1 MSQVAINPVLTTCAN
16 TNPSNIYVAN
26 GATSAGTLVGSLN
39 DGWSFSN
46 TNNNLIIG
54 TENGDG
60 TTEVY
65 VVEKWQ
71 SKNPIDVGNGLY
83 VSFEEDLITADEIQE
98 LVYSKIEEEYP
109 EKAIKLG
116 MDKNNLTIRKL
127 SLPIEIK
134 MKDS

>member
-1 MSQVAINPVLTTCAN
+1 MTQSVNPVLATCPNTTQ
-16 TNPSNIYVAN
+16 SNIFVAN
-26 GATSAGTLVGSLN
+26 GNTYTGTLVNNLN
-39 DGWSFSN
+39 DGWSVSN
-46 TNNNLIIG
+46 RNNNLVIG
-54 TENGDG
+54 TETGSG

-65 VVEKWQ
+65 VVEEWQ
-71 SKNPIDVGNGLY
+71 SKKPIEVGNGLY

-98 LVYSKIEEEYP
+98 LVYAKIEETYP

-134 MKDS
+134 MKES

>member
-1 MSQVAINPVLTTCAN
+1 MAQTVNPVLTTCAT
-16 TNPSNIYVAN
+16 TNSSNIFVAN
-26 GATSAGTLVGSLN
+26 GTTNAGTLVGSLN
-39 DGWSFSN
+39 DGWSFTN
-46 TNNNLIIG
+46 TNNNLVIG
-54 TENGDG
+54 TENGSG
-60 TTEVY
+60 NTEVY

-71 SKNPIDVGNGLY
+71 SKKPIEVGNGLY

-98 LVYSKIEEEYP
+98 LVYTKIEETHP

-134 MKDS
+134 LKES